1 VSLYRDPAD
10 KRVFVPKKG
19 GGLALNFAHP
29 VAWWILITMTII
41 PLVIVVAVTVLV
53 ITG

>member
-1 VSLYRDPAD
+1 MSLYRDPAD
-10 KRVFVPKKG
+10 KRVFLPKKRA
-19 GGLALNFAHP
+19 GLALNIAHP